1 MLRTKVYEKLRTRQP
16 NWFGV
21 WMSPDPDIGL
31 LSYRDKNSHLTINSA
46 DKAMF
51 TKDQLSVI
59 RDRLNA
65 LLAQLTEIE
74 SQGADSRST
83 VTLDQARV
91 GRLSRMDA
99 LQGCLL
105 YTSPS
110 PRDATLSRMPSSA

>member
-1 MLRTKVYEKLRTRQP
+1 
-16 NWFGV
+16 
-21 WMSPDPDIGL
+21 
-31 LSYRDKNSHLTINSA
+31 
-46 DKAMF
+46 MF

-99 LQGCLL
+99 LQVRPC
-105 YTSPS
+105 
-110 PRDATLSRMPSSA
+110 PRKRNVDASCRCVMFDVHSSDWIQTVTVSVRNVVKK